1 MGNVRLGRLF
11 GLEISADWTVLPGL
25 AVIWVFWSA
34 LAIIAFGAPT
44 DTAIAFGILAVA
56 LHWLSDLAH
65 QLGHAHAAHATG
77 FPATGIHFWTIFST
91 TLYPATEPSLPAAV
105 HIRRALGGPLWSA
118 AFSLVG
124 LIWVLLARDSSNV
137 WRWLALFFLAD
148 NLVIFTL
155 QAAIPMGFNDG
166 ATLWRWMRR
175 RSQ

>member
-1 MGNVRLGRLF
+1 M
-11 GLEISADWTVLPGL
+11 
-25 AVIWVFWSA
+25 
-34 LAIIAFGAPT
+34 
-44 DTAIAFGILAVA
+44 
-56 LHWLSDLAH
+56 
-65 QLGHAHAAHATG
+65 
-77 FPATGIHFWTIFST
+77 
-91 TLYPATEPSLPAAV
+91 
-105 HIRRALGGPLWSA
+105 WSA